1 MDTQQQDL
9 PEIRELD
16 RPSAVFRHM
25 RMLFLLDARK
35 LWGLLSE
42 TIDQWFSDN
51 AGRLGAA
58 LAFYTVFSLAPL
70 LIVVVGVAGLVLDRA
85 AVQAYIVAQ
94 MHEMIGPQ
102 GAETIRIVLS
112 GLRGPG
118 GDLVATAVGLITL
131 FFGASLVV
139 AELRN
144 ALNTVWGVAAS
155 TEQLSLFATIKG
167 MLRERFFSFTMV
179 LGIGFLLLISLV
191 VNAWLAAM
199 GAYLQNVMPVSNA
212 LLQAGNFVLWFFVT
226 TLLFGLIYKVLPD
239 VQIAWSDVVVGA
251 TVTSLLFTAGK
262 TLIGLYLGTS
272 SLGSAYGA
280 AGSLAILLAWVYYS
294 AQVFFLGA
302 EFTQVYANKYGSR
315 LVARVIKGTSADVE
329 RQPKP
334 VLTCTGEEADPTEP
348 CHKPRIITDLSE
360 AANPG
365 DDGER
370 ILKP

>member
-1 MDTQQQDL
+1 MDTQENR

-16 RPSAVFRHM
+16 RPSAVLRHM

-58 LAFYTVFSLAPL
+58 LAFYTIFSLAPL

-94 MHEMIGPQ
+94 MYEMIGPQ
-102 GAETIRIVLS
+102 GAEAIRIVLG
-112 GLRGPG
+112 GLRAPG
-118 GDLVATAVGLITL
+118 GDLLATAIGLITL

-144 ALNTVWGVAAS
+144 ALNIVWGVAAP
-155 TEQLSLFATIKG
+155 TEQQSLFGTLKS

-179 LGIGFLLLISLV
+179 LGVGFLLLISLV

-199 GAYLQNVMPVSNA
+199 GEYFQGLLPLSQAI
-212 LLQAGNFVLWFFVT
+212 LQAGNFVLWFIVT

-239 VQIAWSDVVVGA
+239 VQIAWSDVAVGA

-262 TLIGLYLGTS
+262 TLIGFYLGTS
-272 SLGSAYGA
+272 TLGSAYGA

-315 LVARVIKGTSADVE
+315 LIARVLKGTSADVE

-334 VLTCTGEEADPTEP
+334 LLTCTGQEVGQPEP
-348 CHKPRIITDLSE
+348 PQKPRIIANVPE
-360 AANPG
+360 ACEPCE
-365 DDGER
+365 DGER
-370 ILKP
+370 VLEP

>member
-1 MDTQQQDL
+1 
-9 PEIRELD
+9 
-16 RPSAVFRHM
+16 V
-25 RMLFLLDARK
+25 
-35 LWGLLSE
+35 
-42 TIDQWFSDN
+42 
-51 AGRLGAA
+51 
-58 LAFYTVFSLAPL
+58 AP
-70 LIVVVGVAGLVLDRA
+70 
-85 AVQAYIVAQ
+85 Q
-94 MHEMIGPQ
+94 
-102 GAETIRIVLS
+102 
-112 GLRGPG
+112 
-118 GDLVATAVGLITL
+118 
-131 FFGASLVV
+131 
-139 AELRN
+139 
-144 ALNTVWGVAAS
+144 
-155 TEQLSLFATIKG
+155 TEQLSLFATVKG